1 MNRPRDR
8 ASAKGL
14 LPRMEARPRKDGLI
28 TYRFHPLG
36 GKPLNLGT
44 DKLAACQ
51 RVLELLGKAEDGGTI
66 TRLWAQY
73 QGTHDWRRLTPRTQ
87 ADYTAYSVPLLRVF
101 GTCHAASITAPDV
114 ARYLRVERGD
124 APVRANREISLLGI
138 LIALAIDRGEA
149 TVNPCRGRQVNR
161 NKERPR
167 TTKPSADDIKALVK
181 FAESHGRVWTAA
193 NGKVIDTT
201 RQWRIIVMAA
211 EFAALAGSRQAEL
224 LPLAWTQFS
233 EDEVRLKRAK
243 QRGGAEKW
251 ERVAVSP
258 ALLALRGRLQAVA
271 ANPTLGTVFP
281 NRHGNPY
288 TSAGFA
294 AMWGKLMREAIA
306 EGVITRRWTFHDL
319 RSYYVTEH
327 KITTGELP
335 DTHASPTTT
344 ARVYERSKEARRR
357 AL

>member
-36 GKPLNLGT
+36 GKPINLGT

-51 RVLELLGKAEDGGTI
+51 RVLELLGKAEGGGTI

-73 QGTHDWRRLTPRTQ
+73 QETHDWRRLTPRTQ

-167 TTKPSADDIKALVK
+167 TTKPSADDIKALVAH
-181 FAESHGRVWTAA
+181 AETKG
-193 NGKVIDTT
+193 G
-201 RQWRIIVMAA
+201 QWRIIVMAA

-271 ANPTLGTVFP
+271 ANPTLGSVFP
-281 NRHGNPY
+281 NRWGNAY

-294 AMWGKLMREAIA
+294 AMWGKLMREAIEA
-306 EGVITRRWTFHDL
+306 GVISRRWTFHDL
-319 RSYYVTEH
+319 RAHYVTEH
-327 KITTGELP
+327 KLSTGELP

-344 ARVYERSKEARRR
+344 ARVYERSREAKRR